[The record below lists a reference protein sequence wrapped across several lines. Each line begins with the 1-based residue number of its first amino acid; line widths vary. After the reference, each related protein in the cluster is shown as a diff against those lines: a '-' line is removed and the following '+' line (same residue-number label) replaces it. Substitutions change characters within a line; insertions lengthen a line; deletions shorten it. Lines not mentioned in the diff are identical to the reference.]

1 MYVCVYV
8 CLDWL
13 CKEKELVIC
22 EACARR
28 NGRWRRESSFGSR
41 GARGVQCTFKYRI
54 HCGRSKAS
62 LRWVGDLGGVS
73 CIIIM
78 TSRLFHQLH
87 AGASPSPPLLS
98 SKRDVWFGL
107 PHGVHVWAPGSNGM
121 KWHSS
126 LFGWVVGVEDL
137 WCVLGVDDWAA
148 VAVAAAVVPLWKLA
162 GRRFM
167 CM

>member
-1 MYVCVYV
+1 MDGGGGRAVLDREERGVCNVRLNTEY
-8 CLDWL
+8 
-13 CKEKELVIC
+13 I
-22 EACARR
+22 AGGARR
-28 NGRWRRESSFGSR
+28 
-41 GARGVQCTFKYRI
+41 AC
-54 HCGRSKAS
+54 
-62 LRWVGDLGGVS
+62 VG
-73 CIIIM
+73 
-78 TSRLFHQLH
+78 
-87 AGASPSPPLLS
+87 PSPPLLS

-167 CM
+167 YTNGQGKGIPLPFQNKPLGQPVIEFQEARCTPPNAGDIPSTPKHIYTYM